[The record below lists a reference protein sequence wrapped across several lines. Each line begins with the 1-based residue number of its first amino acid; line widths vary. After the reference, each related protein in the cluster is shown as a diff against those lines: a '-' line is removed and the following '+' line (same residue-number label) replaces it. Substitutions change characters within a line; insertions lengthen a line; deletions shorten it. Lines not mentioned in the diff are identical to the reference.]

1 MVEKIWDAHVHLF
14 PPQLFKAIWRWF
26 DDVGW
31 RIPYARWELE
41 QYVAALREMGVE
53 RAFLLTYAHKPDMS
67 LELNRWVRELC
78 RRYGFFV
85 PFACIHPRD
94 NNLEQVIST
103 VLDDWGFAGFKLQL
117 AVQQYAADDPA
128 WDPVYQ
134 AAAQRQKPVI
144 MHVGTAPYSQTDPL
158 LGLDH
163 LEKVMEKW
171 PELKVVI
178 PHLGFY
184 EFDKALSFLAR
195 YPNIYLDTSWTL
207 GACKNHTSLNA
218 SLPVEQLVEA
228 MECHPHRFLYGSDFP
243 IVEYPLAS
251 GLEVLYGLG
260 LTAGTLRRIVYENA
274 RDLTTA
280 PD

>member
-1 MVEKIWDAHVHLF
+1 MEKIWDAHVHLF
-14 PPQLFKAIWRWF
+14 PQRLFDAIWDWF
-26 DDVGW
+26 DNAGW
-31 RIPYARWELE
+31 RIPYAGWELNR
-41 QYVAALREMGVE
+41 YVAALRGMGVE

-67 LELNRWVRELC
+67 LELNRWARELC
-78 RRYGFFV
+78 RRYDCFV
-85 PFACIHPRD
+85 PFACIHPQD
-94 NNLEQVIST
+94 KNIEQVIST

-117 AVQQYAADDPA
+117 AVQQYAADDPG
-128 WDPVYQ
+128 WEPVYQ

-144 MHVGTAPYSQTDPL
+144 MHVGTAPYSETDPL

-207 GACKNHTSLNA
+207 GASQNKTSHGTD
-218 SLPVEQLVEA
+218 LPIEQLVEA
-228 MECHPHRFLYGSDFP
+228 IEHYPHRFLYGSDFP
-243 IVEYPLAS
+243 IIEYRLES
-251 GLEVLYGLG
+251 GLEVLRGLG
-260 LTAGTLRRIVYENA
+260 LAAGTLRRIVYENA
-274 RDLTTA
+274 RDLVTLQ
-280 PD
+280 D

>member
-1 MVEKIWDAHVHLF
+1 MGEKIWDAHVHLF
-14 PPQLFKAIWRWF
+14 PEQLFKAIWRWF

-31 RIPYARWELE
+31 RIPYAGWELDR
-41 QYVAALREMGVE
+41 YVAALRGMGVE

-67 LELNRWVRELC
+67 LELNRWVRDVC
-78 RRYGFFV
+78 QRYDCFV

-94 NNLEQVIST
+94 NNLQRVIAT

-128 WDPVYQ
+128 WEPVYQ
-134 AAAQRQKPVI
+134 AAAERQKPLI
-144 MHVGTAPYSQTDPL
+144 IHAGTAPYSQTDPL

-163 LEKVMEKW
+163 LEKVMEKR

-184 EFDKALSFLAR
+184 EFDKALSMLAR

-207 GACKNHTSLNA
+207 GAGQND
-218 SLPVEQLVEA
+218 LPAEILVEY
-228 MECHPHRFLYGSDFP
+228 MERYPHRFLYGSDFP
-243 IVEYPLAS
+243 IIEYQLES
-251 GLEVLYGLG
+251 GLEALLGLG
-260 LTAGTLRRIVYENA
+260 LTAGTLCRVVHDNA
-274 RDLTTA
+274 RDLAAILGSRTVGS
-280 PD
+280 